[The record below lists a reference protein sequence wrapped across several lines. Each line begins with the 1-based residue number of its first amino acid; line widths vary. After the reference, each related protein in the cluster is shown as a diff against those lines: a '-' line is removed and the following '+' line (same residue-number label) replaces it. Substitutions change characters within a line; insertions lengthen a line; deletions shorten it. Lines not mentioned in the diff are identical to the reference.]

1 MLSSYNMRKGTE
13 AEFRRKARKI
23 GCKTPFG
30 GSKKAVVANP
40 ITCEDYNRQGQF
52 LARMGSVNAR
62 GPLKKN
68 GEPTCR
74 ALSLALWGLEL
85 PENNADLRKL
95 TRRSKQHLKLYRTKC
110 KGKSAS
116 YIPK

>member
-1 MLSSYNMRKGTE
+1 MRKGTE

-30 GSKKAVVANP
+30 GSKKAVVGNP
-40 ITCEDYNRQGQF
+40 VTCEDYKRQGQF

-62 GPLKKN
+62 GPLIKK

-74 ALSLALWGLEL
+74 ALSWALWGLKL
-85 PENNADLRKL
+85 PESNADLRTL
-95 TRRSKQHLKLYRTKC
+95 TNKSKRHLKLYKTKC
-110 KGKSAS
+110 KGKSPS
-116 YIPK
+116 YVP

>member
-1 MLSSYNMRKGTE
+1 MRKGTE
-13 AEFRRKARKI
+13 AEFRSKARKI

-40 ITCEDYNRQGQF
+40 ITCEDYKRQGQF

-62 GPLKKN
+62 GALTKN

-74 ALSLALWGLEL
+74 ALSLALGGLEL
-85 PENNADLRKL
+85 PQTNADLRKL
-95 TRRSKQHLKLYRTKC
+95 TSKSKRHLKLYRTKC
-110 KGKSAS
+110 KGQSPS
-116 YIPK
+116 YVP

>member
-1 MLSSYNMRKGTE
+1 MKKGTE
-13 AEFRRKARKI
+13 QQFRKLAKAA

-40 ITCEDYNRQGQF
+40 VTCEDFKRQGQF

-62 GPLKKN
+62 GALKKN
-68 GEPTCR
+68 GKPTCR

-85 PENNADLRKL
+85 PENNKDLRKL
-95 TRRSKQHLKLYRTKC
+95 TSKSKRHLSVYRNKC
-110 KGKSAS
+110 KTKSKT
-116 YIPK
+116 YKPL